1 MYSCI
6 LLLTYYNPTMK
17 KKIFSVLICL
27 APLLT
32 MGQTKKVI
40 MIGIDGTRPDALLT
54 ANTPA
59 LDDLIA
65 NGIYSPDALNDDI
78 TISGPGWSA
87 ILCGVWSDKHMVT
100 GNNFTS
106 NNYASYPHIFKLIND
121 HDPTLHTVSICNWN
135 PINDNITLNHADY
148 KLNVSSDLEVAT
160 QASSY
165 LSLNDPDILF
175 LHFDD
180 VDHAG
185 HSYGFSPTIAEYIA
199 AIEGVDAHVET
210 VMQAIEQRPTYANE
224 DWLVLVTTDHGGL
237 GNSHGGT
244 SMEEQVVFVIAS
256 GDSIATTTIVKDS
269 SIVSNSVVNCLGDSM
284 ELELDGLDDVVQ
296 IPADSSFDFGSSQ
309 DFTLECR
316 VRTAQTGD
324 VSIVGNKDW
333 DTGYNKGFVFSFK
346 YPSGPEWKVNI
357 GDGSN
362 RVDINTGGQ
371 IANNE
376 WHTLSASFDR
386 DGYLKMYENGTLVD
400 SADISGIGDITN
412 GEGLYLGADI
422 NGTYS
427 YSGSI
432 AEVRLWNTLVSG
444 QDITSW
450 HCSSLDGS
458 HPNYSDLIGYWK
470 LNDSTAGT
478 QAVDHSSNNH
488 HGTINGGAG
497 WVAYDSLV
505 IYDYSATPRLP
516 DVPVTAL
523 THLCIPIDSSWSLDG
538 NSLIPECPDPPD
550 TTIIPGRSQLEM
562 PDLKLV
568 PNPTDGSFII
578 LGMEGTAMLYDSYA
592 RLIAAS
598 ENNEWNIAGLS
609 KGIYFLQL
617 KDENGQVTFQKL
629 IKK

>member
-1 MYSCI
+1 
-6 LLLTYYNPTMK
+6 MK

-106 NNYASYPHIFKLIND
+106 NNYAAYPHIFKLIND
-121 HDPTLHTVSICNWN
+121 HDPTLHTVSICHWA

-185 HSYGFSPTIAEYIA
+185 HSYGFSPTIPEYIA

-237 GNSHGGT
+237 GYSHGGT

-316 VRTAQTGD
+316 VRTAQAGD

-386 DGYLKMYENGTLVD
+386 DGYLKMYENGTVVD
-400 SADISGIGDITN
+400 SADISGFGDITN
-412 GEGLYLGADI
+412 G
-422 NGTYS
+422 
-427 YSGSI
+427 
-432 AEVRLWNTLVSG
+432 
-444 QDITSW
+444 
-450 HCSSLDGS
+450 
-458 HPNYSDLIGYWK
+458 
-470 LNDSTAGT
+470 
-478 QAVDHSSNNH
+478 
-488 HGTINGGAG
+488 
-497 WVAYDSLV
+497 
-505 IYDYSATPRLP
+505 
-516 DVPVTAL
+516 
-523 THLCIPIDSSWSLDG
+523 
-538 NSLIPECPDPPD
+538 
-550 TTIIPGRSQLEM
+550 
-562 PDLKLV
+562 
-568 PNPTDGSFII
+568 
-578 LGMEGTAMLYDSYA
+578 
-592 RLIAAS
+592 
-598 ENNEWNIAGLS
+598 
-609 KGIYFLQL
+609 
-617 KDENGQVTFQKL
+617 
-629 IKK
+629 